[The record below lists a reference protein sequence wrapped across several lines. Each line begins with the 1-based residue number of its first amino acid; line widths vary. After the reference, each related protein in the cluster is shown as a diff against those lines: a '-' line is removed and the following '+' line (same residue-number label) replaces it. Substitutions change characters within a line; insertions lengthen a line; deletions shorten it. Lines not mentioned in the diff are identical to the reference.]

1 MQVQTADLVRVCLPG
16 SLPVGVEVDTDLL
29 AMLLSQIYFY
39 AKVVD
44 HTVPEIDYAAYTY
57 DASLKGEFVRLVQ
70 AQTDLSDEKKAKII
84 QTGILALAGEAFI

>member
-1 MQVQTADLVRVCLPG
+1 MP
-16 SLPVGVEVDTDLL
+16 
-29 AMLLSQIYFY
+29 
-39 AKVVD
+39 
-44 HTVPEIDYAAYTY
+44 HTY